1 MLLLH
6 IPTLLVPLVQHFF
19 THTLLNNSVIIY
31 THLILIKATVLVLL
45 FTLVLEG
52 HDNKTYEDVDHE
64 EGNNDDVDDVV
75 DCNHWSV
82 VMHWSHVLCVGVY
95 GDIQQ
100 SGKGEIG
107 KDKKNRSQKKLQ
119 IQYCI
124 KLKLISVT
132 LTGWRK

>member
-1 MLLLH
+1 MLLVH
-6 IPTLLVPLVQHFF
+6 VPTLLLPLVQHFF
-19 THTLLNNSVIIY
+19 THILLNNLVIIY

-75 DCNHWSV
+75 NCNHGSV
-82 VMHWSHVLCVGVY
+82 VMYWPHVLCVGVY

-100 SGKGEIG
+100 PGKGKMG
-107 KDKKNRSQKKLQ
+107 HKRSFKSK
-119 IQYCI
+119 
-124 KLKLISVT
+124 VV
-132 LTGWRK
+132 